1 MYLPL
6 ASTFHKESGKFTEG
20 VIWSKSTEMLFRG
33 VPRSLYLAMAMT
45 EPEEKA
51 DRFRLMNDLGINDTG
66 RHNGYGESL

>member
-1 MYLPL
+1 
-6 ASTFHKESGKFTEG
+6 
-20 VIWSKSTEMLFRG
+20 MLFRG